1 MSTITTL
8 PSRAHMH
15 HPIALLMGIL
25 CNTGCVHPD
34 EHRLRLNN
42 QAVGKK
48 GVTCRYQTS
57 LVPGWWALIE
67 MVTVTVTTVEASIV
81 VTSTTSAH
89 VVDAGTT
96 TGVTVGGSGVTA
108 SP

>member
-25 CNTGCVHPD
+25 CNTGYVHPD

-42 QAVGKK
+42 QAVGKE
-48 GVTCRYQTS
+48 GCHMQVS
-57 LVPGWWALIE
+57 DIFSAG
-67 MVTVTVTTVEASIV
+67 MV
-81 VTSTTSAH
+81 
-89 VVDAGTT
+89 GTDRD
-96 TGVTVGGSGVTA
+96 GDRDRDHRGGEHRGDEHHEH
-108 SP
+108 PRRGRWDYDWRHRRWFWRNG